1 MLPQPNQITH
11 SNQTKMISKK
21 ELLQKANEL
30 TNNNLLLH
38 ESWND
43 LMQFIHSLPDDQP
56 DLLPF
61 QYPVPDGYE
70 VVTRD
75 GRKVQVHKFE
85 GATRPIVGIVVG
97 NTATDNWYE
106 KGMFRHDKETNSD
119 LFLRLKEK
127 SHDDKIFISIMEDFF
142 NKSYNHSERGIGE
155 NPLPEAF
162 QRLKTYFTTLK
173 PVV

>member
-1 MLPQPNQITH
+1 
-11 SNQTKMISKK
+11 MISKK

-43 LMQFIHSLPDDQP
+43 LMQFIHSLPDDKP

-61 QYPVPDGYE
+61 QWPIPDGMD

-75 GRKVQVHKFE
+75 GREVEQLKHFDFE
-85 GATRPIVGIVVG
+85 GGRIIGVAGDTMVTSNKYGI
-97 NTATDNWYE
+97 NTFGST
-106 KGMFRHDKETNSD
+106 HSD
-119 LFLRLKEK
+119 LFLRWKEK
-127 SHDDKIFISIMEDFF
+127 KVWVVEYDDEIGVA
-142 NKSYNHSERGIGE
+142 SYDS
-155 NPLPEAF
+155 LEAAIANTA
-162 QRLKTYFTTLK
+162 KGTPIYEATLK